1 MDKRSVLAIFLILVV
16 IVAGTMIQ
24 QRINP
29 PIVDT
34 LTADSAARVAAA
46 PNTTTVAPRRDSA
59 AKSVAA
65 PASVGPAMAPAQ
77 TNAPATRAE
86 TTHVDVRGRQLH
98 FVSPGASLASVT
110 LTDYPDLKHRNGPL
124 TLRPDIGDLIRYR
137 IVNGADTIHLDRLT
151 FTRSQTPH
159 GVEFTSAMP
168 AVRVRYDADTANYI
182 THATISLANAAPG
195 ARLLVDLAPNLA
207 SGEANEVEDTRA
219 LAYGFRPKGNDV
231 ESETIAKLDTT
242 YRVEEGP
249 LEWVAIRSKYFV
261 VAAMN
266 PDSTTQF
273 SSFVTRKGI
282 VLPDGRVTGVATATL
297 PLNAGTARLEL
308 YTGPQSWETLRA
320 VGHEL
325 SNVNPYAGW
334 AWLRPV
340 VEPFSVIVM
349 RMLLG
354 MKALVGLSYGWV
366 LVIFGLLIR
375 LVMWP
380 LQQTAMRTSIKMQA
394 IQPELQAVQK
404 RYANDPEAQRT
415 AMMKLYSDHGMSPF
429 SPLMGC
435 LPMLIPMPILMAL
448 YFVFQN
454 TIEFRGVPFLWLP
467 DISLKDPYY
476 ITPIVMG
483 VSMLVMSLIGLR
495 AGPPNP
501 QAKMMAYM
509 MPVMFTVIFLNFAS
523 GLNLYYA
530 VQNLVGLPQQWL
542 LTRERVKATNSPV
555 VKGPVVKGPAFK
567 PRK

>member
-16 IVAGTMIQ
+16 IVAGTTIQ
-24 QRINP
+24 QRMYP
-29 PIVDT
+29 APAVDSLAVDT
-34 LTADSAARVAAA
+34 LSRGAVSTNTAAA
-46 PNTTTVAPRRDSA
+46 TSRPD
-59 AKSVAA
+59 SVARTT
-65 PASVGPAMAPAQ
+65 P
-77 TNAPATRAE
+77 APATVGPVVAPAPVVATTRPE
-86 TTHVDVRGRQLH
+86 TTQVDVKGRQLH
-98 FVSPGASLASVT
+98 FVSPGAGLASVT
-110 LTDYPDLKHRNGPL
+110 LTEYRDLKHRNGPL
-124 TLRPDIGDLIRYR
+124 TLRPDLGALIRYR
-137 IVNGADTIHLDRLT
+137 IVNGADTIHLDRLS
-151 FTRSQTPH
+151 FTRAQTPQ
-159 GVEFTSAMP
+159 GVEFTSATP
-168 AVRVRYDADTANYI
+168 AVRVRYDADTVNYL
-182 THATISLANAAPG
+182 THATISLANPVPG

-207 SGEANEVEDTRA
+207 SAEANETEDTRA
-219 LAYGFRPKGNDV
+219 LAYGFRPKGSDV
-231 ESETIAKLDTT
+231 ESQTIARLDTT
-242 YRVEEGP
+242 YRVQDGP
-249 LEWVAIRSKYFV
+249 IEWVAIRSKYFV
-261 VAAMN
+261 VAVMN
-266 PDSTTQF
+266 PDTLTQF
-273 SSFVTRKGI
+273 SSFAAKKGA

-297 PLNAGTARLEL
+297 PLSATGAKLDL
-308 YTGPQSWETLRA
+308 YTGPQSWQTLRD

-334 AWLRPV
+334 AWLRPI

-394 IQPELQAVQK
+394 IQPELQALQK
-404 RYANDPEAQRT
+404 RYANDPEAQRN
-415 AMMKLYSDHGMSPF
+415 AMMKLYSDNGMSPF

-483 VSMLVMSLIGLR
+483 VSMLVMSVIGLR

-509 MPVMFTVIFLNFAS
+509 MPIMFTVIFLNFAS

-542 LTRERVKATNSPV
+542 LTRERAKASNPAV
-555 VKGPVVKGPAFK
+555 VKGPVAKGPAFK